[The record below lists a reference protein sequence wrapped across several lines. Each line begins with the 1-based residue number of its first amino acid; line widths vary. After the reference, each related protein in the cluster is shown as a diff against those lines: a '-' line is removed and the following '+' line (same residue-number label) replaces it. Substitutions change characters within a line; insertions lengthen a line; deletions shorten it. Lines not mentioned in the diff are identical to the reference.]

1 VLLEIPGCVK
11 RYHACQARTISVGK
25 PSAQNIQRMDAAL
38 QCREAAL
45 KVMRPGNRCAEVD
58 AELRKSLVVTGFA
71 KFHLHRAGYG
81 LGIAYPPHW
90 DEGAIISL
98 RANDQTVLEPNMVF
112 HLLPAL
118 YFFNETLIACTETVL
133 ITNDG
138 CEILSDFPPGLVV
151 V

>member
-1 VLLEIPGCVK
+1 
-11 RYHACQARTISVGK
+11 
-25 PSAQNIQRMDAAL
+25 
-38 QCREAAL
+38 
-45 KVMRPGNRCAEVD
+45 
-58 AELRKSLVVTGFA
+58 VVTGFA